1 MVNYN
6 TSISQQQLS
15 DLVKN
20 FQQLNQQQS
29 QALYPAAMYTP
40 PVQMPVQ
47 SRQVQYVQGINGA
60 KIYQDSLPSNSSEI
74 IMDKDNNIFY
84 MVSKDANGT
93 PSKNIPV
100 GKFTLEEVANE
111 EPVYLTRQD
120 LDDFKKEIRDLLKSQ
135 KEAAIE

>member
-1 MVNYN
+1 
-6 TSISQQQLS
+6 
-15 DLVKN
+15 
-20 FQQLNQQQS
+20 
-29 QALYPAAMYTP
+29 
-40 PVQMPVQ
+40 
-47 SRQVQYVQGINGA
+47 VQGINGA